1 MAINAGNFTEK
12 DNLIAQFYAL
22 RAGLSAIS
30 EETEE
35 IQSLENEIKRIK
47 YENSTENRNAKQRYD
62 KMLSEK
68 SKETWPLRRKIENEE
83 AEIGQLSRKRAGFC
97 MDLSSCKSSDGY
109 KRFIDKDAGTG
120 IGCLLAF
127 LGLTPGMGLGIG
139 IGGELLGG
147 LVLGLIFTAIW
158 TGFVFWGLNYI
169 KKRNAIKECNNRIFE
184 INRDIANIDKE
195 ISARR
200 NEIQKYQDQIDA
212 IKNSAGNFSEPNP
225 YQDKINSLQTSLEHS
240 VIPTSTNNVKAIK
253 KAMNQQ
259 FGYLITEADWG
270 NVDLL
275 IFYLNT
281 GRADSLKEALLLVD
295 KQKQTDQIV
304 HAIRSAA
311 EHMSATIRENTYRLS
326 SVIVGCYSKLSDQ
339 INANHADLISHIE
352 TSNLEM
358 QTLNRNIGTLN
369 SQIGSLG
376 KTIQE
381 QGKAIAD
388 AERLNATLLKQSNKT
403 SEELL
408 HDLRYNEKYWLK

>member
-12 DNLIAQFYAL
+12 DKLIAQFYTL

-30 EETEE
+30 DETEK
-35 IQSLENEIKRIK
+35 IRRKENEISEMTC
-47 YENSTENRNAKQRYD
+47 ENECENYAAKERYD
-62 KMLSEK
+62 EMVSEK
-68 SKETWPLRRKIENEE
+68 SQQTWPLQKEIEAEE
-83 AEIGQLSRKRAGFC
+83 AEIRHLSWKRAEFC
-97 MDLSSCKSSDGY
+97 RELSNRKSENGY
-109 KRFIDKDAGTG
+109 EKFIDKDAGIG
-120 IGCLLAF
+120 IGCF
-127 LGLTPGMGLGIG
+127 LVLPGLTLGIGLGIG
-139 IGGELLGG
+139 LGGEDLGG
-147 LVLGLIFTAIW
+147 LVLGIIFTALW
-158 TGFVFWGLNYI
+158 TGLIFGGLNYI
-169 KKRNAIKECNNRIFE
+169 KKRNAIKECDNRIFE
-184 INRDIANIDKE
+184 INRDIGNIDKE
-195 ISARR
+195 ISARK
-200 NEIQKYQDQIDA
+200 NEIKKIQDRIDA
-212 IKNSAGNFSEPNP
+212 IENSAGTFSEPNP
-225 YQDKINSLQTSLEHS
+225 YQDKINALQTSLEHS

-259 FGYLITEADWG
+259 FGHLITEADWG

-339 INANHADLISHIE
+339 INANHAEMISRIE

-358 QTLNRNIGTLN
+358 QTLNQNIGTLN

-388 AERLNATLLKQSNKT
+388 AEQLNATLLKQSNKT

-408 HDLRYNEKYWLK
+408 NDLRYNQKDWSK